1 MEGERDKPSTPS
13 QLVTAYGTY
22 ATQSAFTAAPV
33 SKEEK
38 VLVDSVII
46 YCTLMLDIVR
56 QKLILLDIVLQN
68 LILLDVVQQI
78 LILPD
83 IIRQN
88 FLPDIIST
96 NFDFTA

>member
-46 YCTLMLDIVR
+46 YCTLMLDIVPTKVDLSDIIR
-56 QKLILLDIVLQN
+56 QKFLSDVIRQNLILLDIVRQS
-68 LILLDVVQQI
+68 
-78 LILPD
+78 LILPN
-83 IIRQN
+83 IV
-88 FLPDIIST
+88 
-96 NFDFTA
+96 